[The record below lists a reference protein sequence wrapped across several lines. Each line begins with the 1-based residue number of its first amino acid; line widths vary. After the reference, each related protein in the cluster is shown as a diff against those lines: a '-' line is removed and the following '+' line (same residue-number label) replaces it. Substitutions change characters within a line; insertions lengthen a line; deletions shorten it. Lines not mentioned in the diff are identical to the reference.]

1 MTEIAL
7 DVELM
12 ERNGDG
18 VPRELLTRVA
28 GRQPFPAGELRMSTA
43 AWQQLGTIRA
53 RGVFAVLDRK
63 SPAMV
68 ELRELGLVTALAG
81 LTPAADSLLRVRS
94 VAKLQ
99 FGATADGGGDHTTF
113 TSWYAGW
120 DALVAAERVDEH
132 GASITSIHQTTMS
145 ASLGLLGSWM
155 RIGPAWTPGHGDE
168 TAEHDADLVQR
179 RVDARPGAEPAVPDD
194 ASWVTRRAWAAG
206 EWTRYN
212 VVAPTLSSRM
222 ERIRTGDMGWFTPE
236 ETSDGR
242 VRLDPVA
249 PFDVMHASVSLW
261 QEAVRQLQ

>member
-18 VPRELLTRVA
+18 VQLELLTRVA
-28 GRQPFPAGELRMSTA
+28 GRQPFPAGELQMSTA

-99 FGATADGGGDHTTF
+99 FGATADGGGNHTTF

-145 ASLGLLGSWM
+145 ASLAHRAGLDP
-155 RIGPAWTPGHGDE
+155 GPRGRDGRA
-168 TAEHDADLVQR
+168 R
-179 RVDARPGAEPAVPDD
+179 RRPRPAAR
-194 ASWVTRRAWAAG
+194 RRA
-206 EWTRYN
+206 TRGG
-212 VVAPTLSSRM
+212 ARGARRRELGDPTSL
-222 ERIRTGDMGWFTPE
+222 
-236 ETSDGR
+236 GR
-242 VRLDPVA
+242 R
-249 PFDVMHASVSLW
+249 
-261 QEAVRQLQ
+261 